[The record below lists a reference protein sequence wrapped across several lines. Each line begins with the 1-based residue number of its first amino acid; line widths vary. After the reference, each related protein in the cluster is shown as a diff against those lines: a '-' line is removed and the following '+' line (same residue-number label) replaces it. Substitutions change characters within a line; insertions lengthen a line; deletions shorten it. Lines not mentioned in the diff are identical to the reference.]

1 MTNLLVASKH
11 PRVKKQS
18 FRWNLKNLHNLLSI
32 LLSQVL
38 KYIRSW
44 YSSFAS
50 IFLQGKWSTV
60 KTTILLYKFISRYLH
75 LHFYCSRSN
84 FNLFL
89 LLTIIYKWAIVK
101 NNAKNNACLYVY
113 MPNCSI
119 VSNNLTVLSLKDT
132 RMNTSL

>member
-101 NNAKNNACLYVY
+101 NNAKNNACLDVY
-113 MPNCSI
+113 MHNCSI